1 MQLDDEQN
9 HALKLMLSGRNVF
22 LTGEAGT
29 GKSTVLQEFKRQ
41 ATQGCVFLAPTGIAA
56 INVGGTTIHSFF
68 LLQPGLLM
76 PDNIEDIENGR
87 RRRLIRATKTIIID
101 EISMVRSDVF
111 AAIDLRLR
119 SLASGGNQRK
129 PFGGKQI
136 VLVGDF
142 FQLPPVVKTGTEN
155 SYIMDNLG
163 GWYCFQTRLWQEARF
178 QCVCLKTIH
187 RQKDDRMF
195 VQVLN
200 NIRHG
205 RLLEQDIEVEG
216 NRLNAVE
223 VLNRFCLH
231 NASQTIPPV
240 NLCTTN
246 RETVAINTM
255 MKSRLDGNV
264 SLFKAQLSGK
274 FRESDFPTEVMLELK
289 PGARVMVLCNK
300 HLPNGDFEYVN
311 GDIGVVSAIS
321 ERGSPTVTV
330 KLDKGNTVSLSPN
343 RWSNYDYVIEED
355 KNSGKSVIRQRE
367 IGTFFQIPLKLA
379 YAITIHKSQGLT
391 LDSVALR
398 LGSGCFAHGQLY
410 TALSRCRSIGG
421 LSIERPVMP
430 EDLIL
435 DQAVVKFYESIDPP
449 QRAATSVTIAIP
461 PEHEAAVRAFLA
473 QLQSRQAA
481 PPPVPQAPQAPQQ
494 AALPPPAVERQIP
507 RVDEDAT
514 FSDDPSMRP
523 IQTSLPFFYEEDEQ
537 DDRIYNH
544 PDLDHLMIVYDGQT
558 GREKTEGT
566 TCRDNGIGFNKFDA
580 PVLTP
585 IAEKYAS
592 SGYVTREELSIVS
605 RLIRKYHRQWEA

>member
-29 GKSTVLQEFKRQ
+29 GKSTVLREFKRQ
-41 ATQGCVFLAPTGIAA
+41 ARQGCVFLAPTGIAA

-68 LLQPGLLM
+68 LLQPGLLTS
-76 PDNIEDIENGR
+76 DNIEDIENSKR
-87 RRRLIRATKTIIID
+87 KRLIRATKTIIID

-111 AAIDLRLR
+111 AAIDFRLR

-136 VLVGDF
+136 ILVGDF

-155 SYIMDNLG
+155 SYIMDHLG
-163 GWYCFQTRLWQEARF
+163 GWYCFQTHLWQETRF

-195 VQVLN
+195 VHVLN

-205 RLLEQDIEVEG
+205 RLLEQDIDVEG

-223 VLNRFCLH
+223 ILNRFCL
-231 NASQTIPPV
+231 NNTSQAIPPI

-246 RETVAINTM
+246 RETIAINTM

-264 SLFKAQLSGK
+264 SFFKAQLSGK
-274 FRESDFPTEVMLELK
+274 FRESDFPTEVLLELK

-300 HLPNGDFEYVN
+300 HLPNGEFEYVN

-321 ERGSPTVTV
+321 ERRSPTVTV
-330 KLDKGNTVSLSPN
+330 RLDKGSTVSLSPN

-421 LSIERPVMP
+421 LSIERAVMP

-435 DQAVVKFYESIDPP
+435 DQAVIDFYKSIEQPP
-449 QRAATSVTIAIP
+449 RTTMPVTIAIP

-473 QLQSRQAA
+473 QLQSGQTA
-481 PPPVPQAPQAPQQ
+481 PPPVPQAPQQP
-494 AALPPPAVERQIP
+494 ALPPPAVERQNHP
-507 RVDEDAT
+507 VDDGETVGDQST
-514 FSDDPSMRP
+514 HP
-523 IQTSLPFFYEEDEQ
+523 IQTSLPFFDGEKEQ
-537 DDRIYNH
+537 DDRIDNH
-544 PDLDHLMIVYDGQT
+544 PDLKHLMIVYNGQT

-566 TCRDNGIGFNKFDA
+566 TRRNNGIGFNKVDT
-580 PVLTP
+580 PILTP
-585 IAEKYAS
+585 IAKKYAAC
-592 SGYVTREELSIVS
+592 GYVTREELAIVS
-605 RLIRKYHRQWEA
+605 RLIRKYHRQWET

>member
-1 MQLDDEQN
+1 
-9 HALKLMLSGRNVF
+9 
-22 LTGEAGT
+22 
-29 GKSTVLQEFKRQ
+29 
-41 ATQGCVFLAPTGIAA
+41 
-56 INVGGTTIHSFF
+56 
-68 LLQPGLLM
+68 
-76 PDNIEDIENGR
+76 
-87 RRRLIRATKTIIID
+87 
-101 EISMVRSDVF
+101 
-111 AAIDLRLR
+111 
-119 SLASGGNQRK
+119 
-129 PFGGKQI
+129 
-136 VLVGDF
+136 
-142 FQLPPVVKTGTEN
+142 
-155 SYIMDNLG
+155 
-163 GWYCFQTRLWQEARF
+163 
-178 QCVCLKTIH
+178 
-187 RQKDDRMF
+187 MF

>member
-1 MQLDDEQN
+1 MKLDNEQKY
-9 HALKLMLSGRNVF
+9 ALKLMLSGRNVF

-29 GKSTVLQEFKRQ
+29 GKSTVLREFKRQ
-41 ATQGCVFLAPTGIAA
+41 ATQDCVFLAPTGIAA

-68 LLQPGLLM
+68 LLQPGLLT
-76 PDNIEDIENGR
+76 PDNIEDIENSR
-87 RRRLIRATKTIIID
+87 RRRLIRATKTIVID

-119 SLASGGNQRK
+119 SLASGSNQRK

-136 VLVGDF
+136 ILVGDF

-155 SYIMDNLG
+155 SFIMDNLG
-163 GWYCFQTRLWQEARF
+163 GWYCFQTRLWQEAHF
-178 QCVCLKTIH
+178 ECVCLKTIH
-187 RQKDDRMF
+187 RQKNDRMF

-223 VLNRFCLH
+223 VLNRFCL
-231 NASQTIPPV
+231 NNTSQTTPPV
-240 NLCTTN
+240 SLCTTN
-246 RETVAINTM
+246 RETIAINTM

-274 FRESDFPTEVMLELK
+274 FRESDFPTEAMLELK

-300 HLPNGDFEYVN
+300 HLPNGEFEYVN
-311 GDIGVVSAIS
+311 GDIGVVDTIS
-321 ERGSPTVTV
+321 EGSSSTVTV
-330 KLDKGNTVSLSPN
+330 RLDKGNTVSLSPN

-421 LSIERPVMP
+421 LSIERAVMP

-435 DQAVVKFYESIDPP
+435 DQVVVDFYESIDQPP
-449 QRAATSVTIAIP
+449 RTAIPVNIAIP

-473 QLQSRQAA
+473 QLQSGQAA
-481 PPPVPQAPQAPQQ
+481 QPVPQAPQQT
-494 AALPPPAVERQIP
+494 ALPPPAVERQIHP
-507 RVDEDAT
+507 DGEDKT
-514 FSDDPSMRP
+514 SSDHSTHP
-523 IQTSLPFFYEEDEQ
+523 IQTSLPFFFGEEEQ
-537 DDRIYNH
+537 DDRIYKH
-544 PDLDHLMIVYDGQT
+544 PALEHLMIVYDGQT
-558 GREKTEGT
+558 GLEKTEGT
-566 TCRDNGIGFNKFDA
+566 TRRDNGIGFNKVDA
-580 PVLTP
+580 PILTP

-592 SGYVTREELSIVS
+592 CGYVTREELSIVS

>member
-1 MQLDDEQN
+1 MQLDAEQN

-29 GKSTVLQEFKRQ
+29 GKSTVLREFKHQ

-68 LLQPGLLM
+68 LLQPGLLT
-76 PDNIEDIENGR
+76 PDNIEDIENSQR
-87 RRRLIRATKTIIID
+87 KKLIRATKTIIID

-111 AAIDLRLR
+111 AAIDFRLR
-119 SLASGGNQRK
+119 SLASGSKQRK
-129 PFGGKQI
+129 PFGGKQLI
-136 VLVGDF
+136 LVGDF

-163 GWYCFQTRLWQEARF
+163 GWYCFQARLWQEARF
-178 QCVCLKTIH
+178 HCVCLKTIH

-205 RLLEQDIEVEG
+205 RLLEQDIDVEG

-223 VLNRFCLH
+223 ILNRFCL
-231 NASQTIPPV
+231 NNTSQTIPPV

-246 RETVAINTM
+246 RETIAINTM
-255 MKSRLDGNV
+255 MKSRLDGNI

-274 FRESDFPTEVMLELK
+274 FRESDFPTEMMLELK

-300 HLPNGDFEYVN
+300 HLPNGEFEYVN

-321 ERGSPTVTV
+321 EGSSPTVTV

-343 RWSNYDYVIEED
+343 RWSNYDYFIEED

-367 IGTFFQIPLKLA
+367 VGTFFQIPLKLA

-410 TALSRCRSIGG
+410 TALSRCGSIGG

-435 DQAVVKFYESIDPP
+435 DQAVVDFYESIDQP
-449 QRAATSVTIAIP
+449 QRAVTSVTIAIP

-473 QLQSRQAA
+473 QLQSGQAA
-481 PPPVPQAPQAPQQ
+481 QPPVPQQ
-494 AALPPPAVERQIP
+494 AALPPPEVERQIP
-507 RVDEDAT
+507 DIDEDAT
-514 FSDDPSMRP
+514 FSDHSMRP
-523 IQTSLPFFYEEDEQ
+523 IQTSLPFFYEEEEQ
-537 DDRIYNH
+537 DDRIYSH
-544 PDLDHLMIVYDGQT
+544 PDLEHLMIVYDGQT
-558 GREKTEGT
+558 GKEKADGT
-566 TCRDNGIGFNKFDA
+566 THGDNGIGFNKFDA
-580 PVLTP
+580 PILTP

-592 SGYVTREELSIVS
+592 
-605 RLIRKYHRQWEA
+605 